1 MAVLDRRIGILFI
14 VFIAL
19 LGVALARATYLGS
32 VQAASL
38 KRDAATQQVSN
49 VIVPAPRGGITDRD
63 GAELAISESADDIIA
78 DPYLIKNAVS
88 ASAELSSQLGMPQL
102 TVLKLLTKQHTG
114 FVYLA
119 HLVPAAAGRGDR
131 ELRIDGISLAPE
143 TRRVYPRG
151 DEAAQVVG
159 SVHLDGDGASGI
171 EYQYNNAL
179 EGTNGLRRIVSDAV
193 GQPISIDDLKATVP
207 GKTIA
212 LTIDSGLQQE
222 VERVLAEVGAEYSPQ
237 GATAIAVN
245 PSTGAILALANWP
258 ANGSPSDPLNQAIG
272 LNYEPGSTF
281 KAITVAGALQDG
293 VVQPNTPFDI
303 PPVLQ
308 FADRQI
314 HDAEAHGYETLTVAQ
329 ILKYSSNIGADLIG
343 EKLGAQ
349 RFDYWVHRFGFGQPT
364 GVDLPGE
371 AERDHPALV
380 AILGLVDGNLPF
392 GQGESVTPMQMVTAY
407 SAIANGGILRAPHVV
422 AVGRRQADGAPP
434 GHRIISSDDRLGAA
448 RHAPRRVR
456 RRRHGIRGRDP
467 RLRHG
472 RQDRHREHRDRRPL
486 LRQRVRRLVH
496 RDGARPTIRGWSSP
510 WSSTSRRARSTAGRW
525 RRRRSSR
532 SSGGPSRTSGS
543 RRRSLRGWLGARAV
557 CGARRA
563 GRPTRHRPRSSSRPR
578 RTSGAGVNR

>member
-49 VIVPAPRGGITDRD
+49 VTVPAPRGGITDRD

-119 HLVPAAAGRGDR
+119 HLVPAAQA
-131 ELRIDGISLAPE
+131 EAIANLRIDGISLAPE

-171 EYQYNNAL
+171 EYQYNKAL

-193 GQPISIDDLKATVP
+193 GQPISIDDLKPTLP
-207 GKTIA
+207 GKTVA

-314 HDAEAHGYETLTVAQ
+314 HDAEAHGYETLTVGQ

-349 RFDYWVHRFGFGQPT
+349 RFDYWVHRFGFGQPHR
-364 GVDLPGE
+364 GGPARR
-371 AERDHPALV
+371 AERHRLALV
-380 AILGLVDGNLPF
+380 AVLGLVDGKPPVRP
-392 GQGESVTPMQMVTAY
+392 GRIGHAD
-407 SAIANGGILRAPHVV
+407 ADGGGLLGDRERGDPARAPRRP
-422 AVGRRQADGAPP
+422 VGRRQADRAPTRP
-434 GHRIISSDDRLGAA
+434 PDHLGEYGIAAA
-448 RHAPRRVR
+448 RHAPRRPR
-456 RRRHGIRGRDP
+456 RRRDGIRGGDP

-472 RQDRHREHRDRRPL
+472 RQDRYREHRDRRPL
-486 LRQRVRRLVH
+486 LRQRIRRLVH
-496 RDGARPTIRGWSSP
+496 RDGADRPPAAGGGRGRQSAAGIDL
-510 WSSTSRRARSTAGRW
+510 RRLGGRARVPADRRVGCAVPGDPATLAG
-525 RRRRSSR
+525 SVG
-532 SSGGPSRTSGS
+532 SGGR
-543 RRRSLRGWLGARAV
+543 
-557 CGARRA
+557 CG
-563 GRPTRHRPRSSSRPR
+563 GRPKPALEHR
-578 RTSGAGVNR
+578 

>member
-49 VIVPAPRGGITDRD
+49 VTVPAPRGGITDRD

-119 HLVPAAAGRGDR
+119 HLVPAAQA
-131 ELRIDGISLAPE
+131 EAIANLRIDGISLAPE

-193 GQPISIDDLKATVP
+193 GQPISIDDLKPTVP
-207 GKTIA
+207 GKTVA

-222 VERVLAEVGAEYSPQ
+222 VEQVLAEVGAEYSPQ
-237 GATAIAVN
+237 GATAIADQ
-245 PSTGAILALANWP
+245 PQHGRDPGAGELARQRD
-258 ANGSPSDPLNQAIG
+258 GPSDPLNQAIG

-293 VVQPNTPFDI
+293 VVT
-303 PPVLQ
+303 
-308 FADRQI
+308 
-314 HDAEAHGYETLTVAQ
+314 AEHAV
-329 ILKYSSNIGADLIG
+329 
-343 EKLGAQ
+343 
-349 RFDYWVHRFGFGQPT
+349 R
-364 GVDLPGE
+364 
-371 AERDHPALV
+371 HPA
-380 AILGLVDGNLPF
+380 
-392 GQGESVTPMQMVTAY
+392 
-407 SAIANGGILRAPHVV
+407 
-422 AVGRRQADGAPP
+422 GAPVRRP
-434 GHRIISSDDRLGAA
+434 AD
-448 RHAPRRVR
+448 PRR
-456 RRRHGIRGRDP
+456 RGP
-467 RLRHG
+467 RLRDA
-472 RQDRHREHRDRRPL
+472 DR
-486 LRQRVRRLVH
+486 
-496 RDGARPTIRGWSSP
+496 
-510 WSSTSRRARSTAGRW
+510 
-525 RRRRSSR
+525 
-532 SSGGPSRTSGS
+532 GG
-543 RRRSLRGWLGARAV
+543 
-557 CGARRA
+557 
-563 GRPTRHRPRSSSRPR
+563 RSSSTRATSA
-578 RTSGAGVNR
+578 RT